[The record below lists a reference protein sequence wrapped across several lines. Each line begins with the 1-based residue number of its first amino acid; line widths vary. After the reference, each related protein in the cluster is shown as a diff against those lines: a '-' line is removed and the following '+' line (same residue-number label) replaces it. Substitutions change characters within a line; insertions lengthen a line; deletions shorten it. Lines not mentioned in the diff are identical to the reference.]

1 VPAPSL
7 PSERLRIGASLEEAR
22 NRAGLSIDEA
32 ADATKIRVKYL
43 AALEA
48 EDWAVL
54 PSTAYAKG
62 FLRTY
67 ARMLGLDADELVD
80 AYRRAT
86 DAEEPQRLLPFGDPV
101 LEERRRLTGID
112 ERGSRRGVLLLIGG
126 VVALAIVLVLVIAGD
141 LGNDAAPSHR
151 GHGGP
156 SAAHHA
162 SHPAGAPTGP
172 VTLRLRALRGAQVC
186 LVGDGRALIDSQSL
200 TPGTT
205 TGPFHSRRFRLDLE
219 SFGGGVLRLQIDGNA
234 RKLRAR
240 GRSSY
245 LIHRNGLKRT
255 SYRGP
260 RCP

>member
-1 VPAPSL
+1 MAPPSL
-7 PSERLRIGASLEEAR
+7 TSDRIRIGPSLEEAR
-22 NRAGLSIDEA
+22 ARAGLTIEEA
-32 ADATKIRVKYL
+32 SERTKIRAKYL
-43 AALEA
+43 SALEA
-48 EDWAVL
+48 EDWDVL

-80 AYRRAT
+80 AYRRVAGS
-86 DAEEPQRLLPFGDPV
+86 EEPRLRPFGDRV
-101 LEERRRLTGID
+101 LEERRRPMGID
-112 ERGSRRGVLLLIGG
+112 DGRGRRGAILLVGG
-126 VVALAIVLVLVIAGD
+126 VLALAVVLALVIAGD
-141 LGNDAAPSHR
+141 LGDDSTHSRRDHAA
-151 GHGGP
+151 GAGGGIHGQ
-156 SAAHHA
+156 
-162 SHPAGAPTGP
+162 PAGAPSGP
-172 VTLRLRALRGAQVC
+172 VTLRLHALRGAQLC

-205 TGPFHSRRFRLDLE
+205 AGPFHSRRFRLDLT
-219 SFGGGVLRLQIDGNA
+219 SYGGGVLRLRLDGRP

-260 RCP
+260 GCP